1 MNTKIFAKRLKKA
14 REEKGISQKSLG
26 MIVGLS
32 DKSISMYERGNVY
45 PPISN
50 LLKISKELGK
60 KQPAAERTGMA
71 TPSEHLP

>member
-32 DKSISMYERGNVY
+32 DKSISMYERGSVY

-60 KQPAAERTGMA
+60 KVGYF
-71 TPSEHLP
+71 LDD